1 MKKYKVLILGYSN
14 LAKNRLINT
23 FIKNKIKFAIASCS
37 SKKKIKSSYDQ
48 FNSYDEG
55 LKKSLADIVYVSLPN
70 SLHYKWAK
78 KALECGYHVIVDKP
92 ICENLTKT
100 KSLINV
106 AKKNN
111 KLLSE
116 AIFFNYHKQIPMAL
130 KMSGGIK
137 NIKIVEANFVIPK
150 LKKTNFRN
158 SKKLKGGV
166 LMDMGCYAAS
176 IASLFCSKKIL
187 SKKIITKKN
196 SKALDT
202 SLNFIF
208 DFSKQVYFGK
218 FKFGGEYQNELILS
232 TDKKTIKL
240 NRVFSPP
247 IDKNLE
253 IKIKKNNQL
262 KTFIVKKD
270 NSFNNYFSEVIKS
283 ISNKKYDFYYDRMI
297 KISKFINLLKT

>member
-1 MKKYKVLILGYSN
+1 MFV
-14 LAKNRLINT
+14 
-23 FIKNKIKFAIASCS
+23 
-37 SKKKIKSSYDQ
+37 KKKIKSSYDQ

-78 KALECGYHVIVDKP
+78 KALEYGYHVIVDKP

-158 SKKLKGGV
+158 SKKLNGGV

-187 SKKIITKKN
+187 SKRIIIKKN
-196 SKALDT
+196 SQALDT

-208 DFSKQVYFGK
+208 EFSKQVYFGK
-218 FKFGGEYQNELILS
+218 FKFGGEYQNELTLS

-253 IKIKKNNQL
+253 IQIKKNNQL

-283 ISNKKYDFYYDRMI
+283 ISNRKYDFYYDRMI